1 MTSYTYDTKNRLI
14 NLTDRN
20 GNETAYEYNNRD
32 MLTVTQT
39 SEYKYTYVYDA
50 AGRNTDINKLGIK
63 PGVDFNSIIGYNYT
77 INGLVNEETTEL

>member
-1 MTSYTYDTKNRLI
+1 
-14 NLTDRN
+14 
-20 GNETAYEYNNRD
+20 

-77 INGLVNEETTEL
+77 INGLVNEETTIYEKITGREATQINSVTFSTLLIRGEYMV